1 MSPSQLDRERKAK
14 TRAMAFQSDAINC
27 PCIPS
32 ASCVLVVSYGISIEC
47 DWVSLSNC
55 DATF

>member
-27 PCIPS
+27 PFIPS
-32 ASCVLVVSYGISIEC
+32 VSCVLVVSYGISIEC
-47 DWVSLSNC
+47 D
-55 DATF
+55 